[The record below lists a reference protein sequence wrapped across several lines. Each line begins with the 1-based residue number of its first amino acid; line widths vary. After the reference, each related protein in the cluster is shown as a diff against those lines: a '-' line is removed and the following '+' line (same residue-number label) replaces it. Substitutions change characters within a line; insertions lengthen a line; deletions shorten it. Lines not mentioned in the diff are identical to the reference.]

1 MLNEVRVPS
10 AVKYLTSLWMGRKT
24 PKKTKMLVFAKVKT
38 VRLSPKKEHGR
49 GTFTI
54 VWSRGSAWMK
64 FGCHVL
70 DQSVPQKTKAA
81 SEGESGVVLNSL
93 LWVPG
98 P

>member
-1 MLNEVRVPS
+1 MDGSEN
-10 AVKYLTSLWMGRKT
+10 T
-24 PKKTKMLVFAKVKT
+24 KKDKNAVFAKVKT
-38 VRLSPKKEHGR
+38 VRLSPKEGHGR
-49 GTFTI
+49 GTSTI